1 MLDITVPIKCG
12 SKNHSILFF
21 KKIRCQRCECTTGRT
36 IQSRLQVF
44 VVASMQ
50 KIDYKF
56 DGECDYIAAKISKQ
70 KCCILESSVRRNKD
84 VLYYHIMRFPL
95 TNYLV
100 RAKRAKKMDSK

>member
-1 MLDITVPIKCG
+1 MKQSVD
-12 SKNHSILFF
+12 FF
-21 KKIRCQRCECTTGRT
+21 MNN
-36 IQSRLQVF
+36 SY
-44 VVASMQ
+44 MQ

-70 KCCILESSVRRNKD
+70 KCCILESPMRRNKD